1 MLSFLGSTIFEKD
14 LGFVK
19 LAHDFTPEAKFQDQ
33 RSFRICYHSFLET
46 FITGTMLSVITAFV
60 NTKVRQLTDFTDPPP
75 LF

>member
-14 LGFVK
+14 SGFVK

-46 FITGTMLSVITAFV
+46 FITGTVL
-60 NTKVRQLTDFTDPPP
+60 Q
-75 LF
+75 